1 METDLVINITKD
13 TITTATRMPLKL
25 IKLDA
30 KTIIHAAGVLITNA
44 GAGVKM
50 WG

>member
-13 TITTATRMPLKL
+13 TTTTRMPLKL

>member
-13 TITTATRMPLKL
+13 TTTTTRMPLKL

>member
-13 TITTATRMPLKL
+13 TTTIRMPLKL